1 MHTYLQRYTFNIRL
15 QDSCNRCCQCICNI
29 QRYVASIRMFANVW
43 QMLTQCIHH
52 NVNTI
57 TYANIM
63 IISITFMHL
72 EFAYLPHFNQL
83 VLQDYVMCMFAVIR
97 VTFWDNNLNG
107 NIMEPF
113 NSMQLTVNA
122 NHYFP
127 TVIAFVTSRFINQ
140 TIQHIVYRTSI
151 DNNMLLEYGA
161 APLLTLEIDQ
171 NVPVN
176 MVKRIRR
183 KLKCRGEW
191 QAETLLRSGEM
202 CKPVCIG
209 SAKLSDRSMHAITKW
224 LSLYRMQILSGY
236 LTNWTEWPRVHVP

>member
-1 MHTYLQRYTFNIRL
+1 
-15 QDSCNRCCQCICNI
+15 
-29 QRYVASIRMFANVW
+29 
-43 QMLTQCIHH
+43 
-52 NVNTI
+52 
-57 TYANIM
+57 
-63 IISITFMHL
+63 
-72 EFAYLPHFNQL
+72 
-83 VLQDYVMCMFAVIR
+83 
-97 VTFWDNNLNG
+97 
-107 NIMEPF
+107 MEPF

-183 KLKCRGEW
+183 KLKCRGE
-191 QAETLLRSGEM
+191 
-202 CKPVCIG
+202 
-209 SAKLSDRSMHAITKW
+209 
-224 LSLYRMQILSGY
+224 
-236 LTNWTEWPRVHVP
+236 